1 MNKCKTLTYKNWI
14 NRERFTAPATSKVQ
28 INILQPWIIVKRA
41 SCHLRLVSGSISDKI
56 ANNLKLWWRKNS
68 FIYVLE
74 GVCMR
79 FQFGIWLIAF
89 NCLYEIPRN
98 EIHWGCY
105 FIAVIWQKENFISGD
120 KNVMQTLSRN
130 KIIWKKIS
138 AHANIKKTQ
147 YSNCCCGIET
157 TIKSLLCHR
166 NKTYIQT
173 FNWI

>member
-105 FIAVIWQKENFISGD
+105 FIAVILTERKFYFGWQK
-120 KNVMQTLSRN
+120 RY
-130 KIIWKKIS
+130 
-138 AHANIKKTQ
+138 ANAVPK
-147 YSNCCCGIET
+147 
-157 TIKSLLCHR
+157 
-166 NKTYIQT
+166 
-173 FNWI
+173 